1 LKQQWSSAGE
11 QSESRSDVFNSVEG
25 AHQMK
30 LSAST
35 TAINMYSF
43 WRYRLWSVLLGTAL
57 TLSWTANAGATTVV
71 YLKWS
76 DSSIV
81 GDSTNAQH
89 PNEVVLTSYSQNDS
103 NPVNLARG
111 AGGSTGKA
119 TCGQITIMKQLDRSS
134 PEFLGKV
141 FQGSVSSPTVPV
153 TITFESVAEVPFQ
166 FYKVQLYEVAVTSI
180 TQNDSQGDTVHETIM
195 LEAGKFRFTYT
206 PQKPDG
212 TKGTVVVFGWDCTRN
227 TRF

>member
-1 LKQQWSSAGE
+1 
-11 QSESRSDVFNSVEG
+11 
-25 AHQMK
+25 
-30 LSAST
+30 
-35 TAINMYSF
+35 
-43 WRYRLWSVLLGTAL
+43 
-57 TLSWTANAGATTVV
+57 LSWTANADAATVV

-89 PNEVVLTSYSQNDS
+89 PGEVVLTSYSQNDS

-119 TCGQITIMKQLDRSS
+119 TCGQITIQKALDRSS

-141 FQGSVSSPTVPV
+141 FQGSVSSATVPV
-153 TITFESVAEVPFQ
+153 TITFEKAGGEGAAFQ

-180 TQNDSQGDTVHETIM
+180 TQNDSSGDLGVTETIM

-212 TKGTVVVFGWDCTRN
+212 TKGTAVVFGWDCIKN

>member
-1 LKQQWSSAGE
+1 
-11 QSESRSDVFNSVEG
+11 
-25 AHQMK
+25 MK
-30 LSAST
+30 RAAST
-35 TAINMYSF
+35 TAINTYSF
-43 WRYRLWSVLLGTAL
+43 RRYWLSSLLLGTAL
-57 TLSWTANAGATTVV
+57 TLSWTANADAATVV

-89 PNEVVLTSYSQNDS
+89 PGEVVLTSYSQNDS
-103 NPVNLARG
+103 NPVNLTRGSG
-111 AGGSTGKA
+111 AGGKA
-119 TCGQITIMKQLDRSS
+119 ACGQITIMKQLDRSS

-141 FQGSVSSPTVPV
+141 FQGSVSSATVPV
-153 TITFESVAEVPFQ
+153 TITFEKSAAEVPFQ

-180 TQNDSQGDTVHETIM
+180 TQNDSQGDTVSETIM

-212 TKGTVVVFGWDCTRN
+212 TKGTAVVFGWDCLKN
-227 TRF
+227 TKF